1 MKLKPHGYFLVNFVT
16 SFVEGEM
23 SRHEFDMDYS
33 GYVIEHFPGFRKEHP
48 RLASRF
54 ADIPSAGDTV
64 RFREPYSTTLCVV
77 IGRPHS
83 RQAIAVI
90 VFRPWSPV
98 VRLSQRRMDT

>member
-1 MKLKPHGYFLVNFVT
+1 MQYETEPHGYFLVNFVT

-54 ADIPSAGDTV
+54 ADTIDFAYDLGEHKSDDDLRASMADALDDFFGN
-64 RFREPYSTTLCVV
+64 
-77 IGRPHS
+77 
-83 RQAIAVI
+83 RQDCDI
-90 VFRPWSPV
+90 F
-98 VRLSQRRMDT
+98 